1 MKAKIL
7 IIEDNDDVRENIEE
21 ILLLSNYDV
30 STAANGKLGVQSA
43 LTNRPDLI
51 ICDIMMPELDGYG
64 VLKIL
69 NSNPALID
77 IPFIFLTAKTEKFD
91 IRRGMMLGA
100 TDFLTKPFD
109 DQELLEVIEIR
120 LKKVTI
126 NTTESNNIMQLSE
139 ISVDRAKVKLHAI
152 IHDKEKRQLRK
163 RESIFEIGQKPRYIY
178 YVLEGK
184 IRTFLSNEN
193 GKEYTNYIYAPGD
206 FFVIQDAINS
216 RLYTMNGIT
225 IEDSTVALIPI
236 NEFLDL
242 LKKDTE
248 FLGSILKLMAAQM
261 YMQDQALVHQ
271 AYSSVRRKV
280 ANALIY
286 LFEKNNGSS
295 HFQIQRE
302 DLASIAGT
310 AKETLIRTLTDFK
323 NENIISIE
331 DSEIEILNLSGLV
344 NMPQ

>member
-7 IIEDNDDVRENIEE
+7 IIEDNKDVRENIEE
-21 ILLLSNYDV
+21 ILFLSDYDV
-30 STAANGKLGVQSA
+30 TTAANGKLGVQAA
-43 LTNRPDLI
+43 LTNRPNLI

-69 NSNPALID
+69 NNNPSLAD
-77 IPFIFLTAKTEKFD
+77 IPFIFLSAKTEKFD
-91 IRRGMMLGA
+91 VRRGMMLGA

-109 DQELLEVIEIR
+109 DQELLEVIDIR
-120 LKKVTI
+120 LKKASVSTL
-126 NTTESNNIMQLSE
+126 ENNSMMQLSE
-139 ISVDRAKVKLHAI
+139 VSVEKAKIKLSSLI
-152 IHDKEKRQLRK
+152 GDKEKRQLKK
-163 RESIFEIGQKPRYIY
+163 RESLFEVGQKPRYIY
-178 YVLEGK
+178 FVLEGK
-184 IRTFLSNEN
+184 VRTFLSNEN

-206 FFVIQDAINS
+206 FFVIQDAING
-216 RLYTMNGIT
+216 RPYTMNGIT
-225 IEDSTVALIPI
+225 IEDSTVALIPVS
-236 NEFLDL
+236 EFLDL
-242 LKKDTE
+242 LKKDNE

-261 YMQDQALVHQ
+261 QMQDQALIHQ

-286 LFEKNNGSS
+286 LFEKNNGSN
-295 HFQIQRE
+295 HFPIQRE

-323 NENIISIE
+323 NERIISIE
-331 DSEIEILNLSGLV
+331 DSEIEILNLDRLV

>member
-1 MKAKIL
+1 
-7 IIEDNDDVRENIEE
+7 
-21 ILLLSNYDV
+21 
-30 STAANGKLGVQSA
+30 
-43 LTNRPDLI
+43 
-51 ICDIMMPELDGYG
+51 
-64 VLKIL
+64 
-69 NSNPALID
+69 
-77 IPFIFLTAKTEKFD
+77 
-91 IRRGMMLGA
+91 
-100 TDFLTKPFD
+100 
-109 DQELLEVIEIR
+109 
-120 LKKVTI
+120 
-126 NTTESNNIMQLSE
+126 
-139 ISVDRAKVKLHAI
+139 
-152 IHDKEKRQLRK
+152 
-163 RESIFEIGQKPRYIY
+163 
-178 YVLEGK
+178 
-184 IRTFLSNEN
+184 
-193 GKEYTNYIYAPGD
+193 
-206 FFVIQDAINS
+206 
-216 RLYTMNGIT
+216 MNGIT

-248 FLGSILKLMAAQM
+248 FLGSIMKLMAAQM
-261 YMQDQALVHQ
+261 HMQDQALVHQ